1 MKNEKRKLFLNIE
14 MTNFILYNFDKN
26 TIGEKIL
33 EENKLELEKILKTK
47 NLDDFNFY
55 LIDTKGFKKN
65 QKNITKLKIK
75 NNVFFWIFIQNQK
88 ASLFFL
94 PKTSIQNEQNTNKIP
109 KKKLEDEL
117 LEKRNNYLDNKN
129 SENSYSTKNI
139 SISVYFYD
147 YNNRL
152 YIKYSSTLNDK
163 QLTIHGKPDII
174 IKIQNIISKIYC
186 DAKNPMV
193 DHLFISSGPKPSYFI
208 IIKTNDAQHII
219 GFKNNDKFKVLKN
232 GLDSAIT
239 KYNNFKTDIDLEI
252 NINKLKKEITQSEYN
267 IIDNYLE
274 LTDFLKNNQKM
285 KIFFSLFEDK
295 KIPKLIY
302 DITLYQYSIKKNNYK
317 EAIIK
322 LYEILDMINQNNNET
337 DKNKKSKIC
346 EVINNEKLNAYL
358 NIYNKANNLINLQNN
373 QELKNI
379 LKFNLFDESMI
390 LLNQKFIIPAL
401 DDYKK
406 PSQINDKTEARKN
419 LLDLVCNYYLKLFNM
434 NHKDSFLEI
443 K

>member
-14 MTNFILYNFDKN
+14 MTNFILFNYDKN

-55 LIDTKGFKKN
+55 IIDTKVIKKN

-75 NNVFFWIFIQNQK
+75 NNVFISYFIQNQK
-88 ASLFFL
+88 AGLFFL
-94 PKTSIQNEQNTNKIP
+94 PKTTIQNEPNTNKIP
-109 KKKLEDEL
+109 KKKVEDEL

-129 SENSYSTKNI
+129 SENSSSTKNI
-139 SISVYFYD
+139 SISVYLYD
-147 YNNRL
+147 YNNKL
-152 YIKYSSTLNDK
+152 YTKFSSTLNDK
-163 QLTIHGKPDII
+163 QLIIHGKPDII
-174 IKIQNIISKIYC
+174 IKIQNIKSKEYC
-186 DAKNPMV
+186 DVKNPMV
-193 DHLFISSGPKPSYFI
+193 GTLLITSGPKPSYFI
-208 IIKTNDAQHII
+208 ILKTNDAQHII
-219 GFKNNDKFKVLKN
+219 GFKNIDKFKTLKT
-232 GLDSAIT
+232 GLDSAID

-252 NINKLKKEITQSEYN
+252 NIYKLKKEITQSEYN

-274 LTDFLKNNQKM
+274 LTDFLKNNLKM
-285 KIFFSLFEDK
+285 KIFFSLFDDE

-302 DITLYQYSIKKNNYK
+302 DITLYQYSIQNNNYK
-317 EAIIK
+317 KAIIK
-322 LYEILDMINQNNNET
+322 LYEILDMVNQNNNET

-346 EVINNEKLNAYL
+346 EVINNEKLNVYL
-358 NIYNKANNLINLQNN
+358 NIYNKANNLINQENN
-373 QELKNI
+373 QDLKNI
-379 LKFNLFDESMI
+379 LKFNLFDESMT

-401 DDYKK
+401 DNYKR
-406 PSQINDKTEARKN
+406 PSLIHDKTEARKN
-419 LLDLVCNYYLKLFNM
+419 LLGLVSNYYLKLFNM